1 MSVLPYKSHD
11 CLRCEFKSPLFSHL
25 SNEELGIVRENRLSV
40 VFNKGEIIRKQGTH
54 LSHIIVISTGLA
66 KVYIEGSNGKNS
78 IINIVKPVT
87 FVGGPGIFLDQI
99 HHYSIAALIDT
110 RVCFIDINVFK
121 HLIDINKQFA
131 NNLLKNFS
139 QMMLDIYNRLINL
152 TQKQMAGR
160 MADALIY
167 LFDDIFVSSKIDSSI
182 SKQDLAELSGMAK
195 ESAVKILR
203 DFHNAGYINI
213 SDNEILLLNIEA
225 LQRVS
230 RTG

>member
-1 MSVLPYKSHD
+1 MSVLPHNSHD
-11 CLRCEFKSPLFSHL
+11 CLGCEFQSPLFSHL
-25 SNEELGIVRENRLSV
+25 SNEELGTVRENRLSV

-66 KVYIEGSNGKNS
+66 KVYIEGSTGKNS
-78 IINIVKPVT
+78 IINIVKPVS

-121 HLIDINKQFA
+121 HLIDTNKQFA

-139 QMMLDIYNRLINL
+139 QIMLDIYNRLTNL

-167 LFDDIFVSSKIDSSI
+167 LFNDIFVSSKIDSSI

-203 DFHNAGYINI
+203 DFHNGGYINI

-225 LQRVS
+225 LKRVS

>member
-1 MSVLPYKSHD
+1 M
-11 CLRCEFKSPLFSHL
+11 
-25 SNEELGIVRENRLSV
+25 SNEELGTVRENRLSV

-121 HLIDINKQFA
+121 HLIDTNKQFA
-131 NNLLKNFS
+131 NNILKNFS
-139 QMMLDIYNRLINL
+139 QMMLNIYNRLINL

-203 DFHNAGYINI
+203 DFHNAGYISI
-213 SDNEILLLNIEA
+213 SDNEILLLNSEV
-225 LQRVS
+225 LKRVS

>member
-1 MSVLPYKSHD
+1 MSILPHDSHS
-11 CLRCEFKSPLFSHL
+11 CLGCEFKSPLFSHL
-25 SNEELGIVRENRLSV
+25 SNEELEAVRKNRLSV

-66 KVYIEGSNGKNS
+66 KVYIEGSTGRNS

-121 HLIDINKQFA
+121 HLIDTNKQFA

-139 QMMLDIYNRLINL
+139 QIMLDIYNRLINL

-167 LFDDIFVSSKIDSSI
+167 LFEDIFVSSKIDSSI

-195 ESAVKILR
+195 ESAVKVLR
-203 DFHNAGYINI
+203 DFHNAGYISI
-213 SDNEILLLNIEA
+213 SDSEILLLNIEA
-225 LQRVS
+225 LKRVS